1 MEKKTPI
8 TFFDILTVNQSIQ
21 MLKALIPFLDFDL
34 QKNLAIIIRIN
45 ELLQTIDFYK
55 STKNFCQI
63 RSCIKSPILTPF
75 SSLDNILCNDEII
88 NTIIPYCPDEYISLL
103 KNYKQFSKM
112 SDIMNIFSK
121 MDSSSDTMNP
131 SAPFSDIDNISDIIK
146 VLGSSITPDMLN
158 NINNVLSQMN
168 VQKDVQKDVNSSNDD
183 NNSQNNTNMPPVTDT
198 PVSSYLKNMMS
209 PKQQEIYNDFLNR
222 LDEIDFNNT
231 NNE

>member
-1 MEKKTPI
+1 MDKKTPI

-131 SAPFSDIDNISDIIK
+131 SAPFSDIDNISNIIK

-168 VQKDVQKDVNSSNDD
+168 VQKDDQKDVHSSNDD

-198 PVSSYLKNMMS
+198 PVS
-209 PKQQEIYNDFLNR
+209 
-222 LDEIDFNNT
+222 
-231 NNE
+231 

>member
-1 MEKKTPI
+1 MDKKTPI

-63 RSCIKSPILTPF
+63 RRCIKSPILTPF

-131 SAPFSDIDNISDIIK
+131 SAPFSDIDNISNIIK

-168 VQKDVQKDVNSSNDD
+168 VQKDDQKDVHSSNDD

>member
-1 MEKKTPI
+1 MDKKTPI

-55 STKNFCQI
+55 SAKNFCQI

-168 VQKDVQKDVNSSNDD
+168 VQKEVHSSNDD

>member
-1 MEKKTPI
+1 MDKKTPI

-55 STKNFCQI
+55 STKNFYQI

-112 SDIMNIFSK
+112 SDIMNILSK

-131 SAPFSDIDNISDIIK
+131 SAPFSDIDNISNIIK

-168 VQKDVQKDVNSSNDD
+168 VQKDDQKDVHSSNDD

>member
-1 MEKKTPI
+1 MDKKTPI

-55 STKNFCQI
+55 ITKNFCQI

-131 SAPFSDIDNISDIIK
+131 SAPFSDIDNISNIIK

-168 VQKDVQKDVNSSNDD
+168 VQKDDQKDVHSSNDD

>member
-1 MEKKTPI
+1 MDKKTPI

-63 RSCIKSPILTPF
+63 RNCIKSPILTPF

-131 SAPFSDIDNISDIIK
+131 SAPFSDIDNISNIIK

-168 VQKDVQKDVNSSNDD
+168 VQKDDQKDVHSSNDD

>member
-1 MEKKTPI
+1 
-8 TFFDILTVNQSIQ
+8 
-21 MLKALIPFLDFDL
+21 
-34 QKNLAIIIRIN
+34 
-45 ELLQTIDFYK
+45 
-55 STKNFCQI
+55 
-63 RSCIKSPILTPF
+63 
-75 SSLDNILCNDEII
+75 
-88 NTIIPYCPDEYISLL
+88 
-103 KNYKQFSKM
+103 M
-112 SDIMNIFSK
+112 SDIINIFSK
-121 MDSSSDTMNP
+121 MDCSSDTMNP
-131 SAPFSDIDNISDIIK
+131 SAHFSDIDNISDIIK

-168 VQKDVQKDVNSSNDD
+168 VQKDVQKDVHSSNDD